1 MAEDIDPPATK
12 KVLATEK
19 VRVAEKNKTKKT
31 AADPVWPD
39 TGWDHTFEVVGEGLT
54 VDERLVLS
62 PCEGS
67 IRDRGARVGEYVC
80 AGDVVAKVAG
90 VDGQLVAVHSPFA
103 GWVMGFLLP
112 HGSPVRKREPVLWL
126 RSL

>member
-1 MAEDIDPPATK
+1 MAEEIDLRA
-12 KVLATEK
+12 AEK
-19 VRVAEKNKTKKT
+19 VRVSEKKQAPGRTGSGN
-31 AADPVWPD
+31 ADPVWSD

-67 IRDRGARVGEYVC
+67 LRDRGARVGEYVC

-90 VDGQLVAVHSPFA
+90 VDGRLVPVHSPFA

>member
-1 MAEDIDPPATK
+1 MIEEID
-12 KVLATEK
+12 LRGTEK
-19 VRVAEKNKTKKT
+19 AT
-31 AADPVWPD
+31 ADA
-39 TGWDHTFEVVGEGLT
+39 GWSDHGFEVVGESLS

-67 IRDRGARVGEYVC
+67 LRDRGATVGEYIC

-90 VDGQLVAVHSPFA
+90 VDGQLVPVHSPFA

-112 HGSPVRKREPVLWL
+112 HGSPVRKKEPVLWL